1 MAKPKVAFL
10 CVHNA
15 CRSQMAQALGQHFA
29 ADVFESYSAGTAPAA
44 QIQPDAVRIL
54 RALYGIDML
63 RDGQT
68 PKLLAALPP
77 VDIVVAMGCNV
88 QCPALPCR
96 RRMDWGSGRPHRQGR
111 RSLYLHRKGHR
122 AEHKSAARG
131 TFCRYAGLKPPHRE
145 RKKKPPPFG
154 GGFFGSEIIPRS
166 QLRQIP
172 AAEPSWKG

>member
-68 PKLLAALPP
+68 PKLLAALPS
-77 VDIVVAMGCNV
+77 VDIVVTMGCNV

-96 RRMDWGSGRPHRQGR
+96 RRMDWGLEDPTG
-111 RSLYLHRKGHR
+111 KGDEAFIYTAKAIEQNIKALR
-122 AEHKSAARG
+122 AALSADMQA
-131 TFCRYAGLKPPHRE
+131 
-145 RKKKPPPFG
+145 
-154 GGFFGSEIIPRS
+154 
-166 QLRQIP
+166 
-172 AAEPSWKG
+172 

>member
-96 RRMDWGSGRPHRQGR
+96 RRMDWGLEDPTG
-111 RSLYLHRKGHR
+111 KGDEAFISTAKAIEQKIKALR
-122 AEHKSAARG
+122 AALSADMQA
-131 TFCRYAGLKPPHRE
+131 
-145 RKKKPPPFG
+145 
-154 GGFFGSEIIPRS
+154 
-166 QLRQIP
+166 
-172 AAEPSWKG
+172 